1 MTYLKIKKNIVTEEK
16 LDAVLEIFHSDLSDK
31 EKVLKAEQII
41 SYKDLKMYISYRKV
55 SKNNLS
61 DKTVRVLNTYEKF
74 HKKGILIDWYRCDN
88 EELQRRLDNLNII
101 YKALKSNITVE
112 EKAKTV
118 FENFKDMEEF
128 NRKYSLLVRFGAND
142 PRLDSAREALNDFD
156 FISNTINSFSDTQ
169 IKNARYRIEV
179 ENILNENNY
188 LENYLYAEYVIKAFL
203 EDDKSCFKNRFIKSL
218 GINQETFEYCEELVH
233 FLNPVLYKE
242 YQECVSEN
250 NKKRTYKMAMTIKN
264 LAKGINTG
272 YLEDG
277 TEFNILEFY
286 KRVPFKRYEGKF
298 VYTLNDFIKRNMGNE
313 KGIYST
319 INGYLKDNNITRMSS
334 VSEEKLNESN
344 TTFKGVKLTPEIIH
358 NVFRYMK
365 VNRLPEV
372 KAVYR
377 IVLNMYINNE
387 IDLSLLDEQEKQM
400 KSEKKYN
407 NPYTLVLKNK

>member
-1 MTYLKIKKNIVTEEK
+1 MTYLKVKKNIVTEEK
-16 LDAVLEIFHSDLSDK
+16 LDAILEIFHSDLSDA
-31 EKVLKAEQII
+31 EKSLKAEQII
-41 SYKDLKMYISYRKV
+41 SYRDLKKYISYRKV
-55 SKNNLS
+55 NKNDLS

-74 HKKGILIDWYRCDN
+74 QKKGLLIDRFRCDN

-101 YKALKSNITVE
+101 YKALKSNITE
-112 EKAKTV
+112 NEKAKIV
-118 FENFKDMEEF
+118 FEIFKDKDEF
-128 NRKYSLLVRFGAND
+128 NRKYTLLVKLGAND

-169 IKNARYRIEV
+169 VKNIRYRMEIES
-179 ENILNENNY
+179 ILEENNY

-203 EDDKSCFKNRFIKSL
+203 ADDKSCFKNRFIKSL
-218 GINQETFEYCEELVH
+218 GINQETFEYCEKLVH

-250 NKKRTYKMAMTIKN
+250 NKKRAYEMDMTIKD

-298 VYTLNDFIKRNMGNE
+298 VYTLNDFIKRNIGNE
-313 KGIYST
+313 NGVYST
-319 INGYLKDNNITRMSS
+319 INGYLKENNITRMTS
-334 VSEEKLNESN
+334 VSEEKLNESSI
-344 TTFKGVKLTPEIIH
+344 TYKGVKLTPEIIH

-377 IVLNMYINNE
+377 IVLSMYFNNE
-387 IDLSLLDEQEKQM
+387 IDFSLLDEQEKQM
-400 KSEKKYN
+400 ESRIKYK
-407 NPYTLVLKNK
+407 NPYSLVSKNK

>member
-1 MTYLKIKKNIVTEEK
+1 MSYSNIKENTITEEK
-16 LDAVLEIFHSDLSDK
+16 LDAVLEIFNSDLSDL
-31 EKVLKAEQII
+31 EKTLKVEQII
-41 SYKDLKMYISYRKV
+41 SYKELDKYISHRIALKLNICEKAARVNRIYKNLRK
-55 SKNNLS
+55 SGLFK
-61 DKTVRVLNTYEKF
+61 
-74 HKKGILIDWYRCDN
+74 DWYRCDID
-88 EELQRRLDNLNII
+88 ELQNRADNLNII
-101 YKALKSNITVE
+101 YKALKSDLTDD
-112 EKAKTV
+112 EKANIV
-118 FENFKDMEEF
+118 FEIFKDKDEF
-128 NRKYSLLVRFGAND
+128 NRKYSLITRYGKND
-142 PRLDSAREALNDFD
+142 PRLDSVREALNDFD

-169 IKNARYRIEV
+169 VKNVRYRIEV
-179 ENILNENNY
+179 ENTLEENNY

-218 GINQETFEYCEELVH
+218 GIDQETFEYCEELVH

-264 LAKGINTG
+264 LVKGINTG

-298 VYTLNDFIKRNMGNE
+298 VNTLNDFIVRNMGNE
-313 KGIYST
+313 KGVYST
-319 INGYLKDNNITRMSS
+319 INNYLKENKITRMSS

-344 TTFKGVKLTPEIIH
+344 ITYKGVKLTPEIIH

-372 KAVYR
+372 KAVCR
-377 IVLNMYINNE
+377 IVLSKYFNNE

-407 NPYTLVLKNK
+407 NPYILVLKNK